1 MAPWGGPGGP
11 PLSLAASTWLGG
23 KPVIAAN
30 VTLAKSPKVLV
41 VIDVSFVDG
50 FDGKTGGAVP
60 ALDNN
65 EQARSTVFSSYA
77 CVPFRCTRAWPG
89 S

>member
-1 MAPWGGPGGP
+1 MASWGGPGGP
-11 PLSLAASTWLGG
+11 PLSLAASACLAGN
-23 KPVIAAN
+23 PVIAAN

-65 EQARSTVFSSYA
+65 EKARSPVFPSHA
-77 CVPFRCTRAWPG
+77 CVPFRCTRAWPR